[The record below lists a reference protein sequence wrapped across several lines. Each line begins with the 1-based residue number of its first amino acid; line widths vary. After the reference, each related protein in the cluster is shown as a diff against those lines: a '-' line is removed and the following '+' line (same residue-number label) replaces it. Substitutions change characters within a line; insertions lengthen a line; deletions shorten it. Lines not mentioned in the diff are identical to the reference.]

1 MGGLLRGWRLSWKTS
16 FRCWLKISDRMLLA
30 IGSVVPCCDF
40 IMHPILVITFQKIK
54 KKQTQRFNF
63 IQKENPN
70 ETNLLSNLF
79 FLLRNAPPF
88 SFRHANLF
96 AGFSLASQYWDQE
109 GGGTATILAAKYPS
123 NQKKQFKTFI
133 VVGRVFASGGGAS
146 LQTVEIF
153 PRRPS
158 SRGGCWYHYYWK
170 HSVSISVTIFAVRH
184 FQGTQSHSQKA
195 LQRDE
200 IAQVGIASLGGG
212 ST

>member
-1 MGGLLRGWRLSWKTS
+1 MGGLLDGWWISWKTS
-16 FRCWLKISDRMLLA
+16 LDAEDFQSNVIGYRQLDTLLWFYNATNISDNF
-30 IGSVVPCCDF
+30 SE
-40 IMHPILVITFQKIK
+40 K
-54 KKQTQRFNF
+54 KKNKTQRFNF
-63 IQKENPN
+63 IQKEDPN

-96 AGFSLASQYWDQE
+96 AGFSLASQYWGQE
-109 GGGTATILAAKYPS
+109 GGGAATILAAKYPS

-195 LQRDE
+195 PQRDE